1 VIDSAFVQ
9 VNIPNASNAFSGF
22 DDSFGWTLFDLN
34 IIHDEHKDDSVTVLE
49 ADFVSFT
56 FFFSYP
62 N

>member
-1 VIDSAFVQ
+1 MHVK
-9 VNIPNASNAFSGF
+9 IPNVSNVGSGF
-22 DDSFGWTLFDLN
+22 DDSFGWILFDLN
-34 IIHDEHKDDSVTVLE
+34 IMHDEHKDDPVAVLK

>member
-1 VIDSAFVQ
+1 MVLCMLKSQMPVLLALDLMIH
-9 VNIPNASNAFSGF
+9 
-22 DDSFGWTLFDLN
+22 FGWTLFDLN
-34 IIHDEHKDDSVTVLE
+34 IIHDEHKDDPVAVLK